1 MSLVE
6 KMKAVLYDLDEVQE
20 VVQDA
25 DDGLYDISIAVQKMI
40 DKEEEENQS
49 NTKQIIDKE
58 VKENEDKRPID

>member
-58 VKENEDKRPID
+58 VKENENKRPID